1 MKIAIATRGS
11 ELALWQSEYVK
22 ERLLEHYDDLEI
34 ELKIFKT
41 TGDKILDKPL
51 AEIGGKG
58 LFTKELED
66 AMSRGEAHIS
76 VNSLKDM
83 PFELPEGFEIS
94 AITEREDVRDA
105 LLSEK
110 YENIDELPHGA
121 VVGTTSLRR
130 KVQILALRPDLKI
143 KELRGN
149 VNTRIAKLKAGEY
162 DAIILASAGINRLHL
177 EKQVKFVYNIQISEM
192 IPSMGQGALAIETT
206 GDPEIVK
213 LVSVLSDEVATIETG
228 IERQFVGKLQGSCS
242 VPIGVNATVLEND
255 TIITKAVVGSIDGKS
270 LLRDTII
277 GSTKNWEN
285 IGNSLSDR
293 MIGSGALKL
302 LNLN

>member
-1 MKIAIATRGS
+1 MKKIAIATRGS
-11 ELALWQSEYVK
+11 KLALWQSEYVK
-22 ERLLEHYDDLEI
+22 DRLLEHYDDLEI
-34 ELKIFKT
+34 ELKVFKT

-66 AMSRGEAHIS
+66 AMNRGEAHLS

-110 YENIDELPHGA
+110 YENIESLPHGA

-130 KVQILALRPDLKI
+130 KVQLLALRPDLKI

-149 VNTRIAKLKAGEY
+149 VNTRIDKLKAGEY
-162 DAIILASAGINRLHL
+162 DAIILASAGINRLNL
-177 EKQVKFVYNIQISEM
+177 QEQVKYVYNIQISEM
-192 IPSMGQGALAIETT
+192 IPSMGQGALAIETN

-213 LVSVLSDEVATIETG
+213 LVSVLIDEVSTIETG

-242 VPIGVNATVLEND
+242 VPIGVNATLLENG
-255 TIITKAVVGSIDGKS
+255 TIITKAVVGSIDGKE
-270 LLRDTII
+270 LLRDTIV
-277 GSTKNWEN
+277 GSKDNWEN
-285 IGNSLSDR
+285 LGNTLSDR
-293 MIGSGALKL
+293 MIGAGALKL
-302 LNLN
+302 LNL